1 MNDLPINLPNWLTC
15 RHYCTTKDLMRL
27 FDVSRATID
36 RWCRENPAFPGK
48 VKLGIPGSGACST
61 RFVVAE
67 VAAYVYGLEAHLRT
81 DATRVSPTEVARY
94 TAKGGA
100 SSTAA

>member
-1 MNDLPINLPNWLTC
+1 MSDTTRNLPNWLAS

-48 VKLGIPGSGACST
+48 VKLGIPGSGSCST

-67 VAAYVYGLEAHLRT
+67 VAAYVCGLEAHLRADT
-81 DATRVSPTEVARY
+81 TRVSPTEVPRHP
-94 TAKGGA
+94 AKGGA
-100 SSTAA
+100 SAVAA

>member
-1 MNDLPINLPNWLTC
+1 
-15 RHYCTTKDLMRL
+15 MRL

-48 VKLGIPGSGACST
+48 VKLGVPGSGFCST
-61 RFVVAE
+61 RFVVSQ
-67 VAAYVYGLEAHLRT
+67 VADYVASLEAHIQN
-81 DATRVSPTEVARY
+81 DATCGPQASVIEMKSRMT
-94 TAKGGA
+94 KGGS